1 MNTTRLRERQL
12 QVGTW
17 LSLGSS
23 VVAELAAESGFDW
36 LLIDLEHG
44 CGSEA
49 AVLPQLQAIR
59 GSKTA
64 AIVRVGAPH
73 PDLIARV
80 LDWGA
85 DGIMVPHVS
94 TAVEAEACVRAAH
107 YPPRGRRGVART
119 VRASGYG
126 LRALDTTQLP
136 LLIAQIETIEAVENA
151 RAIAS
156 VDGVDVLF
164 IGPADLQFDLKARP
178 ELAVRDYQSCVRK
191 VAAAA
196 AAAGKPCGILIRDAA
211 EVSALNELGFTH
223 LAIDSDLGILRTGYQ
238 SILAKAT
245 SRPSGG

>member
-12 QVGTW
+12 QIGTW

-23 VVAELAAESGFDW
+23 VVAELAADSGFDW
-36 LLIDLEHG
+36 VLVDLEHG

-49 AVLPQLQAIR
+49 AVLPQLQAMR
-59 GSKTA
+59 GGRTA

-94 TAVEAEACVRAAH
+94 TAAEAEACVRAAH
-107 YPPRGRRGVART
+107 YPPRGRRGMART

-126 LRALDTTQLP
+126 LRSPDPTQLP

-151 RAIAS
+151 LAIAS

-164 IGPADLQFDLKARP
+164 VGPADLQFDLKARAH
-178 ELAVRDYQSCVRK
+178 LAVRDYASSLREVAT
-191 VAAAA
+191 AAAA
-196 AAAGKPCGILIRDAA
+196 TGKLCGLLIRDAA
-211 EVSALNELGFTH
+211 EVSALSELGFTH
-223 LAIDSDLGILRTGYQ
+223 LAIDSDLGILRAGYQ
-238 SILAKAT
+238 NILAKAAPRST
-245 SRPSGG
+245 GG